1 MILKDYQEKA
11 VMRLVDSSRI
21 LLKHKGKKLIFKS
34 PTGSGKTIMMAEF
47 LKRYVQ
53 LTESK
58 EMTSFI
64 WIAPRQLHIQSKDKL
79 DKYFEDT
86 NIIKC
91 SYFEELEEKKISE
104 NEVLFFNWESIYR
117 KDGFNVYIRENEQE
131 FYLSKVLDNTREQ
144 GNKIIL
150 IIDESHYGT
159 DTDNANKLKEVFD
172 PELTI
177 EVSATP
183 AFIDPDEIVS
193 VDIDD
198 VKEEGMIKKSIIL
211 NEDIENSI
219 VHGNIV
225 TGLSNDADELVIE
238 IAIKKR
244 EEIKLLFKKEKSNVN
259 PLIVIQLPSNIR
271 QEHEDLKNNIIKIL
285 KDKYGI
291 TTENGRLGIYL
302 SNEHQNI
309 ETISANNDVT
319 EVLLFKQGIALGW
332 DCPRA
337 QILALFR
344 EWHSEE
350 FSVQTVGRIM
360 RMPEPDKGHYYSEA
374 LNHAY
379 VFTNLSNI
387 NLKDEIAKD
396 MITIFTSKRID
407 DNYQDINLKSYYNI
421 RQREKT
427 RLSPLFIKQFIKIA
441 DETGLRSKLKLEL
454 KSLTTK
460 IISDWIIDD
469 IDKRNSINRDG
480 GTVDLILDEMQ
491 MQLRFNHFIVDC
503 LKPSYYPEDR
513 SVGRV
518 KEAIYKFFE
527 NALEMNYSY
536 SQDEIL
542 KIVLSDQNIEHFKN
556 AINITKDK
564 YKEIVEIRE
573 KEIREIEW
581 NIPQTIRFNEKY
593 FREELK
599 KCIVKPF
606 FAIRDWNTELAFID
620 FLERKSQNLDWWFKN
635 GDRDAV
641 YFAIPYDFEN
651 DKYLFYVDFIIK
663 MKDGRIGLF
672 DTKSGQTLN
681 DSKLKDKGA
690 KMDSLMK
697 YIEDNNKRGKKL
709 FGGIVTNTDQR
720 NYTGSWIYY
729 TGKGKDIKSTDF
741 KDWSVLE
748 L

>member
-11 VMRLVDSSRI
+11 VKKLIDTSKE
-21 LLKHKGKKLIFKS
+21 LLRHRGKKLIFKS

-64 WIAPRQLHIQSKDKL
+64 WIAPRQLHIQSKNKL
-79 DKYFEDT
+79 DKYFEDL
-86 NIIKC
+86 NIIRC
-91 SYFEELEEKKISE
+91 SYFEDLEDKRISE

-117 KDGFNVYIRENEQE
+117 KDGFNIYIRENEQE

-144 GNKIIL
+144 GSKIIL

-159 DTDNANKLKEVFD
+159 DTENANKLKEVFD

-211 NEDIENSI
+211 NGNIENSI
-219 VHGNIV
+219 VRGRIV
-225 TGLSNDADELVIE
+225 TGMSADADELVVE
-238 IAIKKR
+238 IAIRKR
-244 EEIKLLFKKEKSNVN
+244 EELKKLFKKELSSVN

-271 QEHEDLKNNIIKIL
+271 QEHEDLKNNVIKIL

-291 TTENGRLGIYL
+291 TTENGKLGIYL

-309 ETISANNDVT
+309 ETVSENNDET
-319 EVLLFKQGIALGW
+319 DVLLFKQGIALGW

-337 QILALFR
+337 QILVLFR

-360 RMPEPDKGHYYSEA
+360 RMPEPDKGHYQNEE

-379 VFTNLSNI
+379 VYTNLSNI
-387 NLKDEIAKD
+387 KLNDEIARD
-396 MITIFTSKRID
+396 MITIYTSKRKD
-407 DNYQDINLKSYYNI
+407 GYKNINLISFYNI

-441 DETGLRSKLKLEL
+441 DDTGLKNKLKLEI
-454 KSLTTK
+454 KSLTTR

-469 IDKRNSINRDG
+469 IDKKNSINRDG
-480 GTVDLILDEMQ
+480 GTVDLILEEMQ
-491 MQLRFNHFIVDC
+491 MQLKFNHFIVEC
-503 LKPSYYPEDR
+503 LKPYYPEDR

-536 SQDEIL
+536 NQDEIL
-542 KIVLSDQNIEHFKN
+542 MIVLSDQNMEYFKN
-556 AINITKDK
+556 AINITKEK
-564 YKEIVEIRE
+564 YKEIVELKE
-573 KEIREIEW
+573 KEIKEIDW
-581 NIPQTIRFNEKY
+581 NVPEAIRFNEKY
-593 FREELK
+593 RREEHN
-599 KCIVKPF
+599 KCIVSPYFTITNWK
-606 FAIRDWNTELAFID
+606 TEIKFID
-620 FLERKSQNLDWWFKN
+620 YLERKANNVEWWFKN

-641 YFAIPYDFEN
+641 YFAIPYDFESERP
-651 DKYLFYVDFIIK
+651 LFYVDFIIK
-663 MKDGRIGLF
+663 MKDGRIGLI

-681 DSKLKDKGA
+681 DKKLINKNA

-697 YIEDNNKRGKKL
+697 YIEEHNKRGKKL
-709 FGGIVTNTDQR
+709 FGGIVTNTDQKE
-720 NYTGSWIYY
+720 YEGSWIIY
-729 TGKGKDIKSTDF
+729 TGKGEKIKSTDF
-741 KDWSVLE
+741 KNWEMLE